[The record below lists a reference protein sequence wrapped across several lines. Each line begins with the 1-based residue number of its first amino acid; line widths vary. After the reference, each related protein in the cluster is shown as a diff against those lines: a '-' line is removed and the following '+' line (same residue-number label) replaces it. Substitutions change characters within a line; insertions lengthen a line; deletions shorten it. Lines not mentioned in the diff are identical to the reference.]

1 MQSLCILPIQK
12 LLQLSWHRATDLMV
26 SLTHIGVTNVRIN
39 CCSHYSRCWLADQFD
54 IVVHIDSTMAV
65 RPLEEPDW
73 DNMEEHEGDLSETY
87 PYGY

>member
-1 MQSLCILPIQK
+1 M
-12 LLQLSWHRATDLMV
+12 A
-26 SLTHIGVTNVRIN
+26 N
-39 CCSHYSRCWLADQFD
+39 QFD
-54 IVVHIDSTMAV
+54 IVVHIDRTSAV